1 VASLVVDRVFDAL
14 VTLSLLAVAMMDPA
28 FSSTTKLEDW
38 TVGGLVALVTGIVI
52 VAFAGLYFAVFMP
65 QRIESM
71 AAGLT
76 RRVVPRFEPRVREL
90 IHPFIAGLGVLRDGK
105 RFVAVILW
113 TTAQWVL
120 NASAFWF
127 GFKAV
132 GIEVPFTAALFVQ
145 GVVVI
150 GIAIPS
156 GPAFVGPFQ
165 LAATIALAQYAIG
178 AQQAAAWSLG
188 YHLLTFTPITVV
200 GLWYAG
206 RLGLSLGKMRET
218 KAPATSSVPP

>member
-1 VASLVVDRVFDAL
+1 MPVRIEAITA
-14 VTLSLLAVAMMDPA
+14 
-28 FSSTTKLEDW
+28 
-38 TVGGLVALVTGIVI
+38 GIVR
-52 VAFAGLYFAVFMP
+52 
-65 QRIESM
+65 RI
-71 AAGLT
+71 A
-76 RRVVPRFEPRVREL
+76 PRFEGRVREL

-113 TTAQWVL
+113 TTSQWVL

-145 GVVVI
+145 GLIVI
-150 GIAIPS
+150 GIALPS
-156 GPAFVGPFQ
+156 APAFVGPFQ

-178 AQQAAAWSLG
+178 AQQAVAWSVG
-188 YHLLTFTPITVV
+188 YHILTFAPITVV

-206 RLGLSLGKMRET
+206 RLGLSLGKLRDT
-218 KAPATSSVPP
+218 KAPAPS